1 LFLRRGLVVR
11 VRFWFL
17 WCVVGVVRAVFGL
30 INLHQLYSYTSD
42 DLLGDVS
49 ELMATCDDRSF
60 RSGEISFS
68 MCQWRSFLSA
78 TTLTAERGG
87 SSKAKM

>member
-1 LFLRRGLVVR
+1 VVR
-11 VRFWFL
+11 RW
-17 WCVVGVVRAVFGL
+17 VVGAASGL
-30 INLHQLYSYTSD
+30 INLHQLYSHTGD